1 MNIILPEDLQEARLN
16 RDLKL
21 LQLGVKFNAQYIT
34 DIYGIDETVE
44 EKHWKCSAPMIID
57 ARIKPHHQK
66 QLTVPA
72 EITAKAKQI
81 LKDAGVL

>member
-1 MNIILPEDLQEARLN
+1 
-16 RDLKL
+16 
-21 LQLGVKFNAQYIT
+21 
-34 DIYGIDETVE
+34 
-44 EKHWKCSAPMIID
+44 MIID

-66 QLTVPA
+66 QLTVPT

>member
-1 MNIILPEDLQEARLN
+1 
-16 RDLKL
+16 
-21 LQLGVKFNAQYIT
+21 
-34 DIYGIDETVE
+34 
-44 EKHWKCSAPMIID
+44 MIID